1 MVNVVTG
8 DTGYVEL
15 LRTSLG
21 QAIRATLNQDDI
33 NVNKKRFSVE
43 GLEDNLITGDRI
55 EISTVDG
62 STLQLVSGHS
72 YPDGQWYVNI
82 DPMGGVKLYSNFS
95 DSLDGSSSTALTLI
109 TPSSA
114 QDIYIKSAISE
125 YRPLAKVKEFDFTT
139 SREQIQTETLG
150 EYFKKQYENG
160 LIQGQGTITCFWE
173 HRYRLDDPDVR
184 QAIKPEFSSYLA
196 RLILR
201 LGQGAE
207 FKAKL
212 FLFRD
217 DIVSKNN
224 FWYECTAQVSSSA
237 INVPAAGV
245 VETRIEFVTSGE
257 FKLKVG
263 SVDAYLLKEDTDF
276 ILKEDGSKI
285 FLEDD

>member
-1 MVNVVTG
+1 M
-8 DTGYVEL
+8 
-15 LRTSLG
+15 G
-21 QAIRATLNQDDI
+21 QEIRATLSPDDV
-33 NVNKKRFSVE
+33 NVNKDRFAVE
-43 GLEDNLITGDRI
+43 GLEDSLITGDRI
-55 EISTVDG
+55 QISTVDG

-82 DPMGGVKLYSNFS
+82 DPVGGIRLFSNFS
-95 DSLDGSSSTALTLI
+95 EALDGSSTNALTLI
-109 TPSSA
+109 VPSAA
-114 QDIYIKSAISE
+114 QLINIKSAVSD

-139 SREQIQTETLG
+139 SRDQIQTETLG
-150 EYFKKQYENG
+150 EYFKSQFENG

-184 QAIKPEFSSYLA
+184 QVVKPEFSSYLA
-196 RLILR
+196 RLVLR

-217 DIVSKNN
+217 DVISKNN

-237 INVPAAGV
+237 VNVPAAGV
-245 VETRIEFVTSGE
+245 VETRIEFVTSGQ

-285 FLEDD
+285 FLWRR